1 MKLWIK
7 SDNNDDI
14 DDHDHDYEH
23 DDNDI
28 DDDMQDDAENLPM
41 GKPVVILR
49 AEGMFGIKKLCC
61 HLFVKILMISN
72 QIVVDIHNQIVVD
85 IHVALHVEK
94 KMTKTWNV
102 SGIQDVRAI

>member
-1 MKLWIK
+1 
-7 SDNNDDI
+7 
-14 DDHDHDYEH
+14 
-23 DDNDI
+23 
-28 DDDMQDDAENLPM
+28 MQDDAENLPM

-72 QIVVDIHNQIVVD
+72 QIVVDIH
-85 IHVALHVEK
+85 VALHVEK

-102 SGIQDVRAI
+102 SGIQDARAI

>member
-1 MKLWIK
+1 
-7 SDNNDDI
+7 
-14 DDHDHDYEH
+14 
-23 DDNDI
+23 
-28 DDDMQDDAENLPM
+28 MQDDAENLPM

-49 AEGMFGIKKLCC
+49 AEGMFGINKLCC

-94 KMTKTWNV
+94 KNDENLECFWNTGCKSHLTRLCYV
-102 SGIQDVRAI
+102 CLNMVKAMPLNVDKSSKNN